1 MSERTVR
8 PYLKMF
14 EETGDVKPRP
24 RRSGPLHLFGEYEQ
38 LTLLR
43 LILENPGIYMYLHE
57 IQQQLLHMFG
67 VDVSVPTICK
77 TLKFMGCSRQKIQHI
92 ALQRS
97 EVCRARFM
105 SEISIYDPA
114 MLVWVDET
122 GCDRRNSMRKFGY
135 SVRGIPPHDH
145 RLLARDV
152 RYSGIAVMSLEGM
165 QDVQLVEGTVNQEKF
180 GDLVINTLI
189 PILKP
194 FDGNNNH
201 SILIIDNC
209 AIHHLDQVL
218 NLVETRAKAK
228 VIFLPPYSPDLMPLE
243 EAFIEVKSIMK
254 ANDEVFQA
262 STQPRTL
269 LAMAFSMVTTENC
282 FSFIQHSGYIP

>member
-1 MSERTVR
+1 M
-8 PYLKMF
+8 
-14 EETGDVKPRP
+14 D
-24 RRSGPLHLFGEYEQ
+24 LFGEYEQ

-43 LILENPGIYMYLHE
+43 LILENPGIYLHE
-57 IQQQLLHMFG
+57 IQQQLFHMFG
-67 VDVSVPTICK
+67 VDVSVSTICR

-122 GCDRRNSMRKFGY
+122 GCDRQNSMRKFGY
-135 SVRGIPPHDH
+135 SVRGIPPRDH
-145 RLLARDV
+145 RLLARGV
-152 RYSGIAVMSLEGM
+152 RYSGIAVMFLEGM
-165 QDVQLVEGTVNQEKF
+165 QDVQLVEGTVNGEKF
-180 GDLVINTLI
+180 EDFVINTLI
-189 PILKP
+189 PVLNP

-201 SILIIDNC
+201 CVVIMNNC
-209 AIHHLDQVL
+209 AIHHLDQVV
-218 NLVETRAKAK
+218 NLIETRAKAK

-243 EAFIEVKSIMK
+243 EVFSEVKSIMK
-254 ANDEVFQA
+254 ANDVFQVC
-262 STQPRTL
+262 TQPRTL

-282 FSFIQHSGYIP
+282 FSFIKHSGYIP